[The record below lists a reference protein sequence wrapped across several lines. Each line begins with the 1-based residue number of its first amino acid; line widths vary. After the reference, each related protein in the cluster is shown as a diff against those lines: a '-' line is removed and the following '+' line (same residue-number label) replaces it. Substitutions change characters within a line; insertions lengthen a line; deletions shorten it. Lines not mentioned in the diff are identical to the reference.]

1 MRRRELIAL
10 GAAAAASSV
19 SWPLTARAQQPTL
32 PVIGFLHSQTSEAF
46 PEPLREFRQGLRDG
60 GYVEGDNLTIEYRW
74 GQSQADRL
82 RTLAAELVARQ
93 VAVLAA
99 LDTPSALA
107 VKDLAASTAVVFI
120 TGIDPVAAGLVASL
134 ARPGGNLTGVNFL
147 SGELTAKRL
156 GVMREL
162 LPAATRFAVLLNTAD
177 VANSETTIR
186 DVEIAAGPLG
196 LQIQF
201 MKVSTSQEIHTA
213 FGLLARERPDAL
225 LIGSGPYFYARR
237 VQLALLA
244 ARHGILTMYTQRQY
258 VEAGGLLS
266 YGASVSGA
274 WRQVGLYVGRIL
286 KGAKP
291 ADLPVVQSTKFELVI
306 NAETARTLGL
316 AVPPTLLALA
326 DEVIE

>member
-1 MRRRELIAL
+1 MTLL
-10 GAAAAASSV
+10 GAAAA
-19 SWPLTARAQQPTL
+19 WPPLAAGAQQSAIRI
-32 PVIGFLHSQTSEAF
+32 VGFIHSQTADAF
-46 PEPLREFRQGLRDG
+46 PEPLREFRQGLRES
-60 GYVEGDNLTIEYRW
+60 GYVEGNNLLVEYRW
-74 GQSQADRL
+74 AQNQAGRL
-82 RTLAAELVARQ
+82 PTLVAELVNRR

-107 VKDLAASTAVVFI
+107 VREVVAPTSVVFL

-156 GVMREL
+156 GVVREL
-162 LPAATRFAVLLNTAD
+162 IPGATRIAVLLNTVD
-177 VANSETTIR
+177 VANSRATMN
-186 DVEIAAGPLG
+186 DVQTAAAPLG
-196 LQIQF
+196 LQVRF
-201 MKVSTSQEIHTA
+201 LEVSTSQEIHSA
-213 FGLLARERPDAL
+213 FASLARERPEAL

-244 ARHGILTMYTQRQY
+244 ARHGIPTMYTQRQY
-258 VEAGGLLS
+258 AEAGGLLA

-291 ADLPVVQSTKFELVI
+291 TDLPVVQSSKFELVI
-306 NAETARTLGL
+306 NADAARAIDVTL
-316 AVPPTLLALA
+316 PSSLLSLA